1 MNDEKIK
8 KAYEKEAAFKAWLE
22 IKHNEVGITKDNV
35 HLYYKFMSDED
46 KYTHSIIIHQSF
58 YERNKKLELFYTKE
72 NGYISIE
79 IMRNIYKNTYVK
91 EGTCYI
97 GECVAQSYFGVKDT
111 MKPIE
116 EYIEEIKASEEY
128 HAYISSPENEY
139 ETK

>member
-1 MNDEKIK
+1 MKMNDE
-8 KAYEKEAAFKAWLE
+8 
-22 IKHNEVGITKDNV
+22 NEVGITKDNI

-91 EGTCYI
+91 EGICYI

-128 HAYISSPENEY
+128 HAYISSTEIREL
-139 ETK
+139 K